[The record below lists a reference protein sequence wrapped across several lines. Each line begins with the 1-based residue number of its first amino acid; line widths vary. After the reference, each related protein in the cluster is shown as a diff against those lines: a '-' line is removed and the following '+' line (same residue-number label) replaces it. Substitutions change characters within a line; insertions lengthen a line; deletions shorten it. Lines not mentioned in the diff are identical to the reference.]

1 MALLNGEKE
10 VTPERVQ
17 QVAPSVL
24 LHRLVFKDASLATP
38 QDQAAVLERLME
50 EIAVPD
56 NPSADATV

>member
-1 MALLNGEKE
+1 
-10 VTPERVQ
+10 
-17 QVAPSVL
+17 VL